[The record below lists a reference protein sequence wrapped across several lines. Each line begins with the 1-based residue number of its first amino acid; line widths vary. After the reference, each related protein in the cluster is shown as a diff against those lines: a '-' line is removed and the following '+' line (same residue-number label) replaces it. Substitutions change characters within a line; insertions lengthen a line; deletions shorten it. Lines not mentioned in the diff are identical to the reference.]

1 MKVVILIFILPQEI
15 SELQTIL
22 HTFSNSQKL
31 LSENFDW
38 TVDVCMSV
46 SPELINW
53 ERSIIK
59 KEFFEEKLYNLE
71 KRTTW
76 CNTNFTTS
84 KEVRG
89 ALEYRRSIQEKKYDD
104 SDYIILVD
112 SDMIFCNETLS
123 LFEKAMTELHNKT
136 PYLQITPEY
145 TKLWG
150 EPWDFVM
157 NEKYKNEDNKFFR
170 RCDPY
175 LENGIKGDI
184 SYEQVD
190 VRMERDPH
198 SPRFVWGSGWFT
210 CMTTKLFKLI
220 KLPKSFAPYGPDD
233 MFWHKAFEVMVK
245 HHGYDIRQYKIKN
258 LVVCEMNKH
267 RNNSEYTNYMKYY
280 HKKGEYKEI
289 VHSKMGEEISKLINN
304 T

>member
-157 NEKYKNEDNKFFR
+157 NEKYKNEDNKYSLYAV
-170 RCDPY
+170 CNHGGVTQGGHY
-175 LENGIKGDI
+175 TVNIKNANNKWYNYNDTTVREI
-184 SYEQVD
+184 KEEQV
-190 VRMERDPH
+190 VSAKAYCVFYR
-198 SPRFVWGSGWFT
+198 
-210 CMTTKLFKLI
+210 KLRK
-220 KLPKSFAPYGPDD
+220 
-233 MFWHKAFEVMVK
+233 
-245 HHGYDIRQYKIKN
+245 
-258 LVVCEMNKH
+258 
-267 RNNSEYTNYMKYY
+267 
-280 HKKGEYKEI
+280 
-289 VHSKMGEEISKLINN
+289 
-304 T
+304 

>member
-31 LSENFDW
+31 LSGNFDW

-46 SPELINW
+46 SPELIDW
-53 ERSIIK
+53 EGSIMK

-76 CNTNFTTS
+76 CNTNFITS
-84 KEVRG
+84 KEIRG
-89 ALEYRRSIQEKKYDD
+89 ALEYRRLKQEKYDD

-112 SDMIFCNETLS
+112 SDMIFCGETLS
-123 LFEKAMTELHNKT
+123 IFENAITDLHTKT
-136 PYLQITPEY
+136 SYLQITPEV

-150 EPWDFVM
+150 EPWDFLM
-157 NEKYKNEDNKFFR
+157 NEKYKNEDDKFFS

-175 LENGIKGDI
+175 VENGVKGKV
-184 SYEQVD
+184 SYEQID
-190 VRMERDPH
+190 ARIKRDPH
-198 SPRFVWGSGWFT
+198 SPRFVWGAGWFT
-210 CMTTKLFKLI
+210 CMSTKLFKLT

-267 RNNSEYTNYMKYY
+267 RNNSEYINFMKYY

-289 VHSKMGEEISKLINN
+289 VHSKMGEEIGKLTNN